1 MWFTILFFIAIIVIW
16 FILEILGKKS
26 KENDSSKPV
35 SEPVNPPLNQT
46 SLDFSPYK
54 ARVIFFNSSERT
66 LYDILIEHLA
76 NKYIILSKV
85 RLEDIIES
93 TNTSYTYRNRIKS
106 SHIDFVLLD
115 KHTGKVVCAIE
126 LDGTSHNNI
135 ETQKK
140 DDFKN
145 NLFQHVGITLHRI
158 KVGTSFVDDIISLQL

>member
-54 ARVIFFNSSERT
+54 SRDSFFNSSERT
-66 LYDILIEHLA
+66 LYDILIEKLGH
-76 NKYIILSKV
+76 KYIILSKV

-93 TNTSYTYRNRIKS
+93 TDQSYAYRNRIKS
-106 SHIDFVLLD
+106 PHVDFVLLD
-115 KHTGKVVCAIE
+115 KNTSQTVCVIE

-145 NLFQHVGITLHRI
+145 NLFQHVGIPLHRI